1 MASMRTKKLPADIGI
16 LLLSVLLVC
25 LPHLLRL
32 PLWISTLCL
41 SLIVWRFLHETG
53 RAPLPGKYLRL
64 FMLLASLGGLFASY
78 STLLGRTAGSA
89 MLLLMLCLKLLEIK
103 GHRDVV
109 IIIYISFFILI
120 TSFLFDQSIYSGAY
134 MLLLVL
140 SLLSAMIVYNHPT
153 TQQKPLAPALR
164 QTAGLAFSL
173 MLQAVPLM
181 LMLFLLFPRL
191 PGPLWS
197 LPEEPQGGSTGL
209 ADELEPGRISNLSD
223 NHAVA
228 FRVKFE
234 APPPGQELLYWR
246 GPVLSLFTGRKWKVL
261 RDDSVSRLNL
271 DDIRFSIPRDY
282 TITLEPHNRH
292 WLFALEMPGTIP
304 ANAYLTQDLQLLQ
317 TRPVANV
324 TRYKMRAYLAYQ
336 LDANSIVNRHYY
348 LQVPEHVAP
357 RTRRFVNRLREQY
370 AQDGRFINSI
380 LNYFREQ
387 NFIYTR
393 KPPRLDGDTVDE
405 FLFSSRRGYCVH
417 YASSFAVMMRL
428 AGIPARI
435 VSGYQGGEMNP
446 LSDYMIVRQ
455 SDAHAW
461 VELWLPG
468 KGWLRIDPTSVIPDS
483 RVEATQDLLRRK
495 DDRSR
500 AAFNLKQGWFSKS
513 LSKMRFAWDSL
524 NNRWNNWVIG
534 YNDKRQQSLLS
545 SLGADNLSIY
555 HLALLLGIAF
565 SISLLFITLFV
576 FRRRQSRFNPV
587 QQAYAQF
594 CHKLSGCGFVRKP
607 EETAQ
612 DYARRVIELRQD
624 LHSSVDTITQLYNH
638 LRYARKPSSRL
649 ILQFR
654 KKIKHFHPRKT
665 E

>member
-1 MASMRTKKLPADIGI
+1 MTERRTRKPAADISI

-32 PLWISTLCL
+32 PLWISALCL
-41 SLIVWRFLHETG
+41 ALIGGRFLHETG

-64 FMLLASLGGLFASY
+64 FLLLACLAGLFASY

-89 MLLLMLCLKLLEIK
+89 MLLLMLCLKLMEIK

-109 IIIYISFFILI
+109 VIIYISFFILI

-134 MLLLVL
+134 MLLVVL
-140 SLLSAMIVYNHPT
+140 SLISTMIIYNHPAA
-153 TQQKPLAPALR
+153 QQKPLAPALR
-164 QTAGLAFSL
+164 QTTGRAFIL

-181 LMLFLLFPRL
+181 LMLFFLFPRL

-209 ADELEPGRISNLSD
+209 ADELEPGRISKLSN
-223 NHAVA
+223 NHDVA

-234 APPPGQELLYWR
+234 TPAPGPELLYWR

-261 RDDSVSRLNL
+261 TEDSASRLNL
-271 DDIRFSIPRDY
+271 DDVRFSIPVDY

-292 WLFALEMPGTIP
+292 WLFALEMPASIP
-304 ANAYLTQDLQLLQ
+304 ANAYLTEDMQLLQ
-317 TRPVANV
+317 TQPVNNV
-324 TRYKMRAYLAYQ
+324 TRYKMRAYLAYR
-336 LDANSIVNRHYY
+336 LDANSIINSHYY

-370 AQDGRFINSI
+370 AQDGRFINAI

-405 FLFSSRRGYCVH
+405 FLFTSRRGYCVH

-446 LSDYMIVRQ
+446 FSDYMIVRQ

-461 VELWLPG
+461 VELWSPG
-468 KGWLRIDPTSVIPDS
+468 KGWLRIDPTSVIPNS
-483 RVEATQDLLRRK
+483 RIEASEDLLRRN
-495 DDRSR
+495 DDSSR
-500 AAFNLKQGWFSKS
+500 AALKLKQGW
-513 LSKMRFAWDSL
+513 LSKTVSNMRFAWDTV

-534 YNDKRQQSLLS
+534 YNDKRQQSFLS
-545 SLGADNLSIY
+545 SLGATDVSIY
-555 HLALLLGIAF
+555 HLALLLGITF
-565 SISLLFITLFV
+565 SLSLLFITLFV
-576 FRRRQSRFNPV
+576 FRRRKIKLNPV

-594 CHKLSGCGFVRKP
+594 CRKLSRCGFVRKP

-612 DYARRVIELRQD
+612 DYAHRVIELRQD
-624 LHSSVDTITQLYNH
+624 LHSSVDTISQLYNH
-638 LRYARKPSSRL
+638 LRYARNPSPRL

-654 KKIKHFHPRKT
+654 KKIKHFHPRRN
-665 E
+665 

>member
-1 MASMRTKKLPADIGI
+1 MAEKRRKKLPADIGI

-32 PLWISTLCL
+32 PLWISALCL
-41 SLIVWRFLHETG
+41 GLIGWRFLHETG

-64 FMLLASLGGLFASY
+64 FMLLASLVGLFASY

-89 MLLLMLCLKLLEIK
+89 MLLLMLCLKLMEIK
-103 GHRDVV
+103 GHRDIV

-140 SLLSAMIVYNHPT
+140 SLISAMIVYNHPT
-153 TQQKPLAPALR
+153 AQQKPLPLALR
-164 QTAGLAFSL
+164 QTTGQAFVL
-173 MLQAVPLM
+173 MLQATPLM
-181 LMLFLLFPRL
+181 LMLFFLFPRL

-197 LPEEPQGGSTGL
+197 LPEDAQGGSTGL
-209 ADELEPGRISNLSD
+209 ADELEPGRISKLSD
-223 NHAVA
+223 NHDVA
-228 FRVKFE
+228 FRVKFD

-261 RDDSVSRLNL
+261 KDDSVSRLNL
-271 DDIRFSIPRDY
+271 DDIRFSIPIDY

-304 ANAYLTQDLQLLQ
+304 ANAYLTEDMQLLQ
-317 TRPVANV
+317 TRPVNNV

-336 LDANSIVNRHYY
+336 LDANSIVNSHYY

-357 RTRRFVNRLREQY
+357 RTRRFVNRLRKQY
-370 AQDGRFINSI
+370 VQDGRFINSI

-393 KPPRLDGDTVDE
+393 EPPRLDGDTVDE
-405 FLFSSRRGYCVH
+405 FLFASRRGYCVH

-446 LSDYMIVRQ
+446 FSDYMIVRQ

-468 KGWLRIDPTSVIPDS
+468 RGWLRIDPTSVIPDS
-483 RVEATQDLLRRK
+483 RVEATQDLLRRQ

-500 AAFNLKQGWFSKS
+500 TAFNLKQGWFSKS
-513 LSKMRFAWDSL
+513 LSNMRFAWDTM

-545 SLGADNLSIY
+545 TIGADSLSIY

-565 SISLLFITLFV
+565 SASLLFITLLV
-576 FRRRQSRFNPV
+576 FRRRRSKLNPV
-587 QQAYAQF
+587 NLAYARF
-594 CHKLSGCGFVRKP
+594 CHKLSRCGFVRKP
-607 EETAQ
+607 GETAQ
-612 DYARRVIELRQD
+612 DYAHRIIELRQD
-624 LHSSVDTITQLYNH
+624 LHSSVDTISQLYNH
-638 LRYARKPSSRL
+638 LRYAKKPSPRL
-649 ILQFR
+649 FTQFR
-654 KKIKHFHPRKT
+654 KKIKDFHPRKI
-665 E
+665 